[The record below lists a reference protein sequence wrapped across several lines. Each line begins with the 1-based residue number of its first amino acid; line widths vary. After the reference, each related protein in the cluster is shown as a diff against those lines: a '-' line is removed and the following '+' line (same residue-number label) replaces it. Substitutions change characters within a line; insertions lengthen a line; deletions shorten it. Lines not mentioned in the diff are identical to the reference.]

1 MSAELNTVL
10 TVLRKEKAKTKPAIE
25 QEEDLCTDN
34 VEAGTI
40 VMLSRE
46 TTEGTVGPPK
56 VTTTT
61 TTTTATNIQTEQ
73 LRVHAESH
81 IGGVPLMTLWH
92 YQCLQILV
100 LWIHGRNV
108 QWRVLLTHIL
118 LVQLTQG

>member
-40 VMLSRE
+40 VVLSRE

-61 TTTTATNIQTEQ
+61 TTTTTMNATNIQTEQ

-81 IGGVPLMTLWH
+81 IGGGYP
-92 YQCLQILV
+92 
-100 LWIHGRNV
+100 
-108 QWRVLLTHIL
+108 
-118 LVQLTQG
+118 